1 MAKLPYMQF
10 YPADYLRDTRC
21 LSLAARG
28 AWMDILC
35 ALWNSPKR
43 GQRTLPLDGWAGEIG
58 KPVDEVSAVIRE
70 LELKEIGKI
79 SRESDE
85 RVTICS
91 PRMVR
96 DGRVQR
102 LALKRKQKQRLESVS
117 RTCHAPVTPLSQAC
131 PTDVTPKNQ
140 NQNQNQNQKSESEE
154 EREEKKEKSGGQVKT
169 MPAAPKSAA
178 TWEAYAEA
186 YRSRYGVQPV
196 RNSKANAQLCQLVDR
211 LGAAEA
217 PQVARFYLAH
227 NKPLYVSARH
237 PTNLLVQDAEGLRT
251 QWATGVKATTREAQ
265 SAEQTDNVREQ
276 YGRVMARLERKEAAN
291 GNS

>member
-1 MAKLPYMQF
+1 MDLICHLWRAEPRGVMTLSREHWARLLRCSAKEF
-10 YPADYLRDTRC
+10 AHC
-21 LSLAARG
+21 LDDLTVHGICNVVTLANGDVTLSSRRLVREEKRRRG
-28 AWMDILC
+28 AAM
-35 ALWNSPKR
+35 R
-43 GQRTLPLDGWAGEIG
+43 
-58 KPVDEVSAVIRE
+58 
-70 LELKEIGKI
+70 
-79 SRESDE
+79 
-85 RVTICS
+85 
-91 PRMVR
+91 
-96 DGRVQR
+96 
-102 LALKRKQKQRLESVS
+102 VS
-117 RTCHAPVTPLSQAC
+117 RHRKKQGCNAPVTGENHISESE
-131 PTDVTPKNQ
+131 VIY
-140 NQNQNQNQKSESEE
+140 QNQKSESEE